1 MLKRIDHRQNP
12 MSLAEQFT
20 ALDNLLHS
28 TRQYWQC
35 TAFDFDQL
43 PWPELEQALT
53 ALSDQQV
60 AQLDSEQPALYQFF
74 SPYIPEVNNLATLCE
89 LPHATATR
97 TEYPFWLSNG
107 IKGRKFTQLQDF
119 VSALGETANLPVLEW
134 CAGKGH
140 LGRMLAFN
148 RAPSVHSIELQQH
161 LCEQGQ
167 QSAQQQGLAMRFSQ
181 ADVLKDD
188 VAKYFQQTQHAVAL
202 HACGALHQTFMSR
215 AVSAQTEKISLSP
228 CCYHLFTDNGYQA
241 MSTVA
246 QRSKLKL
253 THRDLKL
260 ALQETVT
267 APSRVGKV
275 RRTEVQWRLGF
286 DALRKT
292 LTGEQYYV
300 SVPSVNKAIFSDS
313 FKAFCVWA
321 ADKKALKL
329 PQDIDYDYFLEKG
342 EMRKRVTE
350 RIELVRHVFRRAI
363 EVWLVLDRALYLQQ
377 QGYQVNVQ
385 TFCEKQ
391 LTPRNIL
398 IQATVKDRKE
408 M

>member
-1 MLKRIDHRQNP
+1 MN
-12 MSLAEQFT
+12 LAEQFT
-20 ALDNLLHS
+20 ALDNLLHD

-53 ALSDQQV
+53 ALDDQQV
-60 AQLDSEQPALYQFF
+60 ADLDSDQPALYQFI
-74 SPYIPEVNNLATLCE
+74 SPYVPVINDLAALCE
-89 LPHATATR
+89 LPQALVTR
-97 TEYPFWLSNG
+97 TEYPFWISNG

-119 VSALGETANLPVLEW
+119 VASLGQAPTLPVLEW

-140 LGRMLAFN
+140 LGRMLAYN
-148 RAPSVHSIELQQH
+148 QAPEVHSIELQQH

-167 QSAQQQGLAMRFSQ
+167 HSAQQQGLAMRFSQ
-181 ADVLKDD
+181 ADVLVDE
-188 VAKYFQQTQHAVAL
+188 VTGYFKPRQHAVAL
-202 HACGALHQTFMSR
+202 HACGALHQTFMNC
-215 AVSAQTEKISLSP
+215 AVSAQTQKISLSP
-228 CCYHLFTDNGYQA
+228 CCYHLFTDNDYQA
-241 MSTVA
+241 MSELA
-246 QRSKLKL
+246 RLSKLKL

-267 APSRVGKV
+267 APSRVDKI

-292 LTGEQYYV
+292 LTGEQHYV
-300 SVPSVNKAIFSDS
+300 RVPSVNKAIFSDS
-313 FKAFCVWA
+313 FKAFCAWA
-321 ADKKALKL
+321 ANKKSLSL
-329 PQDIDYDYFLEKG
+329 PQYIDYDYFLAKG
-342 EMRKRVTE
+342 EMRKKVTE

-377 QGYQVNVQ
+377 QGYQVTVQ
-385 TFCEKQ
+385 TFCEKH

-408 M
+408 MS